1 MMNYDGIRRRGE
13 ARSRYRDIIHVK
25 PTPSIFRLDHS
36 LQPRVA
42 SLNLAAT
49 GRARTSI
56 YIRI

>member
-25 PTPSIFRLDHS
+25 LSIFRLDHS

>member
-25 PTPSIFRLDHS
+25 PSIFRLDHS

>member
-1 MMNYDGIRRRGE
+1 MTEFVDVGKLD
-13 ARSRYRDIIHVK
+13 RDIIHVK

-49 GRARTSI
+49 GRARKSI